1 VPFARPKASECNLAN
16 RKQIFKISPDI
27 NRISGCVSKKRA
39 QKNRFEFFPR
49 GRNRRATI
57 PFRRLER
64 PSRRRFVHFDI
75 RCVRATKKINRF
87 HRTIY
92 IFLPRKERERKRTY
106 RRGSWLFRF
115 RDFTF
120 RLDNQRSSVGR
131 LDLRASRGGR
141 QNGSVCDGRCKRH
154 CYYAFILINLVSY
167 VNTSANMPH
176 AIRNSTLKFVFPQAI
191 VFYFLCSQIARI

>member
-92 IFLPRKERERKRTY
+92 IFLPRKERERERERTAGAAGFSVSATSPSALTIKD
-106 RRGSWLFRF
+106 RLLEDLTCARVAVADKTALFAMV
-115 RDFTF
+115 DAKDIVIM
-120 RLDNQRSSVGR
+120 RL
-131 LDLRASRGGR
+131 
-141 QNGSVCDGRCKRH
+141 
-154 CYYAFILINLVSY
+154 F
-167 VNTSANMPH
+167 
-176 AIRNSTLKFVFPQAI
+176 
-191 VFYFLCSQIARI
+191 